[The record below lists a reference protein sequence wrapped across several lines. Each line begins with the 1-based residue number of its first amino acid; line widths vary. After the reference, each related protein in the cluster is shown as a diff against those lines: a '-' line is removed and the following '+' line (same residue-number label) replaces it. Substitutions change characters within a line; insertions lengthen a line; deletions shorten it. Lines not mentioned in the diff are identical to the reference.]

1 MRATAPYPG
10 IDDDHFGGMTD
21 IGRIIRDAWVL
32 GVLPESQTCAGWDF
46 DRLQQLYD
54 DVTDAWQPYGHL
66 ASQLPGEMRERH
78 QRIQAEAMLRAREA
92 GWEPPMETD

>member
-1 MRATAPYPG
+1 VRATAPYPG

-66 ASQLPGEMRERH
+66 VSQLPGEMRERH